1 MRIFIRYFK
10 FHLPQFYQIL
20 QRKFIA
26 VSKNFFFTTSMMILL
41 SFSTISFRLKL
52 FPLILFAEFF
62 PRHKLY
68 MRSANLSRPYSD
80 LFSSEASHYNF

>member
-26 VSKNFFFTTSMMILL
+26 VSKNFFHNVDDDSLVVLDNLVSSKTLPVNSFCRVLSSPQVVYAFCKPVTTI
-41 SFSTISFRLKL
+41 FR
-52 FPLILFAEFF
+52 PILF
-62 PRHKLY
+62 
-68 MRSANLSRPYSD
+68 
-80 LFSSEASHYNF
+80 